1 VVHRKGELSKPI
13 MDWQWP
19 HQVALAASRCNGHSY
34 VTIRPR
40 EFVTLLGQRG
50 SGWPLATGAQKPAD

>member
-1 VVHRKGELSKPI
+1 